1 MESIEAIIERI
12 NYLDNEIKKIIVN
25 FSEGNMSYA
34 DAMINK
40 FYLDSYLKE
49 YDNYRKVVK
58 TRLVSDINSKALN
71 RK

>member
-1 MESIEAIIERI
+1 MGSIEAIIERI
-12 NYLDNEIKKIIVN
+12 NYLDNEIKKIIDN
-25 FSEGNMSYA
+25 FCEGNMSYA